1 MLFPRERNTG
11 IIDVTEHFHD
21 EREPKIQI
29 EFFNQIMTRFFCQ
42 SVNIVLRKIVY
53 GLEIRFIFTKNI
65 RTQMKKTRV
74 AIIFGG
80 RSAEHEVSLQS
91 ARNVIESLNR
101 DKYEPVLIGIDKE
114 GRWFLNENSIQL
126 LDAGDPRLIRLSGS
140 NSEIAL
146 TPNGSGSELINLKSN
161 SSIGQVDVI
170 FPVLHG
176 PYGEDGTI
184 QGLAKLANLPCV
196 GAGILGSSVGMDKD
210 VMKRLLRDAGIP
222 IGRFVTL
229 TEVNRQHYSYD
240 SLSGGLGRVLF
251 VKPANLGSSVGISK
265 VRNAAEYEKAI
276 ELAFNY
282 DLKVVVE
289 EEIKGREIECA
300 ILGNENPRASIPG
313 EIIPKADFYSYEAK
327 YIDDNGAG
335 LEIPASLPDHLV
347 KKVQE
352 IAIETYRALE
362 CLGLARVDVFLT
374 PDEQV
379 IVNEINTIPGFTRIS
394 MYPKLWEQSGI
405 SYTDLVDQLIQFAM
419 DDFSKRNKL
428 KVSVEL

>member
-1 MLFPRERNTG
+1 M
-11 IIDVTEHFHD
+11 V
-21 EREPKIQI
+21 
-29 EFFNQIMTRFFCQ
+29 
-42 SVNIVLRKIVY
+42 
-53 GLEIRFIFTKNI
+53 
-65 RTQMKKTRV
+65 MKKLRV
-74 AIIFGG
+74 AIVFGG

-91 ARNVIESLNR
+91 AKNVIDSIDR
-101 DKYEPVLIGIDKE
+101 DRYEPVLIGIDKD

-126 LDAGDPRLIRLSGS
+126 LNAGDPKLIKLS
-140 NSEIAL
+140 NSNNEIAL
-146 TPNGSGSELINLKSN
+146 TPNGAGSNLINLASN
-161 SSIGQVDVI
+161 ASIGKIDVI

-222 IGRFVTL
+222 IGRFVTI
-229 TEVNRQHYSYD
+229 TQTTKHDYSYKT
-240 SLSGGLGRVLF
+240 LAEMLGQVLF

-265 VRNAAEYEKAI
+265 VRNEKEYTQAV
-276 ELAFNY
+276 ELALHY

-313 EIIPKADFYSYEAK
+313 EIIPHTDFYSYEAK

-335 LEIPASLPDHLV
+335 LDIPAKLPAHLV

-352 IAIETYRALE
+352 IAVATFKTLE

-374 PDEQV
+374 EDEQV

-394 MYPKLWEQSGI
+394 MYPKLWENSGV
-405 SYTDLVDQLIQFAM
+405 SYTVLVDTLIQLAL
-419 DDFSKRNKL
+419 DDYTKRSKL

>member
-1 MLFPRERNTG
+1 
-11 IIDVTEHFHD
+11 
-21 EREPKIQI
+21 
-29 EFFNQIMTRFFCQ
+29 MTK
-42 SVNIVLRKIVY
+42 L
-53 GLEIRFIFTKNI
+53 
-65 RTQMKKTRV
+65 RV

-91 ARNVIESLNR
+91 ARNVIESLDRNR
-101 DKYEPVLIGIDKE
+101 YEPVLIGIDKE

-126 LDAGDPRLIRLSGS
+126 LDAGDPKLIRLSDS
-140 NSEIAL
+140 RHEIAL
-146 TPNGSGSELINLKSN
+146 TPNGAGSNLINLAN
-161 SSIGQVDVI
+161 HASIGKIDVI

-229 TEVNRQHYSYD
+229 TETNRDTYSYKNIAAEF
-240 SLSGGLGRVLF
+240 GQVLF

-265 VRNAAEYEKAI
+265 VRNEMEYKEAI

-300 ILGNENPRASIPG
+300 ILGNENPQASIPG
-313 EIIPKADFYSYEAK
+313 EVIPRTDFYSYEAK

-335 LEIPASLPDHLV
+335 LEIPARLPDHLV

-352 IAIETYRALE
+352 VAIATFKTLE

-374 PDEQV
+374 PNEWV

-394 MYPKLWEQSGI
+394 MYPKLWESSGI
-405 SYTDLVDQLIQFAM
+405 TYTELVDRLIQLAI
-419 DDFSKRNKL
+419 DDFNKRKKL